1 MGFLFARY
9 LKSHWCDQNQ
19 FFPAGICCP
28 LQKIIF
34 SFRPLVTFLRSEFT
48 HQKSPSM
55 KGRLTSFLILAISLT
70 IILSCNKTP
79 TGDQQSVISYGN
91 SVFYIKAGEYSIYP
105 VKSQPGTYSAF
116 PDEGIDLDEN
126 SGAIRIKGDDN
137 NIYTGL
143 KYKIIHTAPNGD
155 TSSTMIMISGIQ
167 FLDQFYRLSQND
179 TIAFP
184 IYNGD
189 AANAIPLSG
198 SSFDDGGTANTGGCS
213 VKTTNGQINLA
224 QTVRNGIFGVT
235 PQNDAKREFD
245 IEYRLNDQSGNAK
258 NKIRVKLYY
267 YNTMAD
273 VAPDLLQTLNERQ
286 QQGVFLGM
294 NNTNF
299 ENGSAAR
306 TASISAIAK
315 PRPPC
320 VIIIG
325 Q

>member
-1 MGFLFARY
+1 MIKIRIY
-9 LKSHWCDQNQ
+9 LLHFVVLYK
-19 FFPAGICCP
+19 
-28 LQKIIF
+28 KIVF
-34 SFRPLVTFLRSEFT
+34 SFRLWVTFLRSGFT
-48 HQKSPSM
+48 QSKIVGM
-55 KGRLTSFLILAISLT
+55 GERLASFLL
-70 IILSCNKTP
+70 IIFAFVLIVSCGKNP
-79 TGDQQSVISYGN
+79 VDNQSSALNYGN
-91 SVFYIKAGEYSIYP
+91 SVFYISAQEYFIYP
-105 VKSQPGTYSAF
+105 TKTQPGTYSAF

-126 SGAIRIKGDDN
+126 SGAIKIKGDDN

-143 KYKIIHTAPNGD
+143 KYKIIHTAPDGD
-155 TSSTMIMISGIQ
+155 TSSTTIMISGIQ

-179 TIAFP
+179 TIAVP

-189 AANAIPLSG
+189 PANSLPLTG
-198 SSFDDGGTANTGGCS
+198 SSFDDGGTANSGGCS

-224 QTVRNGIFGVT
+224 QTVRNGIFGAN
-235 PQNDAKREFD
+235 PQNDARREFD

-267 YNTMAD
+267 YNTMAE

-286 QQGVFLGM
+286 QQGIFLGM

-299 ENGSAAR
+299 ENGSTFR
-306 TASISAIAK
+306 TATVSALAK

>member
-1 MGFLFARY
+1 MRGRL
-9 LKSHWCDQNQ
+9 
-19 FFPAGICCP
+19 
-28 LQKIIF
+28 F
-34 SFRPLVTFLRSEFT
+34 SFLLMILSSVVIISCD
-48 HQKSPSM
+48 KSPVDE
-55 KGRLTSFLILAISLT
+55 
-70 IILSCNKTP
+70 P
-79 TGDQQSVISYGN
+79 PSVLSYGN
-91 SVFYIKAGEYSIYP
+91 SVFYIKPQEYFIYP
-105 VKSQPGTYSAF
+105 TKGQPGTYSAF
-116 PDEGIDLDEN
+116 PDEGIDLDETT
-126 SGAIRIKGDDN
+126 GAIKIKGDDN

-143 KYKIIHTAPNGD
+143 KYKIIHTAPDGD
-155 TSSTMIMISGIQ
+155 TSSTTIMISGIQ

-189 AANAIPLSG
+189 PANSLPLSG
-198 SSFDDGGTANTGGCS
+198 SSFDDAGTANSGGCS

-224 QTVRNGIFGVT
+224 QTVRNGIFGVN

-245 IEYRLNDQSGNAK
+245 IEYKLNDQSGKAK

-273 VAPDLLQTLNERQ
+273 VAPDLLQTLSERQ

-294 NNTNF
+294 NNTNLG
-299 ENGSAAR
+299 NGSTFR
-306 TASISAIAK
+306 TASVSAIAK